1 MELLKGRRSRL
12 ELSLQLQHNFQEMVY
27 ILDSMEELKVRLLS
41 DDYGK
46 HLLGKFPFPV
56 LKKIYQQQFDEIFIL
71 FIEIQFP
78 VSALKKI
85 FQQQFDEIFI
95 LFFKV
100 QFSVSGFEKNIPT
113 AV

>member
-46 HLLGKFPFPV
+46 HLLGKLPLPV
-56 LKKIYQQQFDEIFIL
+56 SKKYHNTSLTKKFIL
-71 FIEIQFP
+71 F
-78 VSALKKI
+78 VS
-85 FQQQFDEIFI
+85 
-95 LFFKV
+95 
-100 QFSVSGFEKNIPT
+100 
-113 AV
+113 